1 MGEISLKGMVSLA
14 FLKKE
19 RFTGSYGTMRYML
32 CMEEERLKAAV
43 YPGPYCWEET
53 PDDQKIT
60 EFFEGSA
67 LGLKSAVEWLNKM
80 YDKSLKE
87 KE

>member
-1 MGEISLKGMVSLA
+1 MVSLA

-19 RFTGSYGTMRYML
+19 RFTGSHGTMRYML
-32 CMEEERLKAAV
+32 CMEEGRLRTTI
-43 YPGPYCWEET
+43 YPGPYCWEDT

-60 EFFEGSA
+60 EFFEGSDS
-67 LGLKSAVEWLNKM
+67 GLKSAVEWLNQM

-87 KE
+87 TE